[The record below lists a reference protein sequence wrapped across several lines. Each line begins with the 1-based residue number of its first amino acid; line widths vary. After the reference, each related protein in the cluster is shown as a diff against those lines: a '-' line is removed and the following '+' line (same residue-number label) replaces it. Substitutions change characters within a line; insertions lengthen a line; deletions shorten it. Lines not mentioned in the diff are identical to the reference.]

1 MLGDLRPTGTQQTV
15 SMVTRLR
22 VSDLARMALAWAISS
37 LALIAADQL
46 LPGME
51 AGSPWQLVAAAAGDR
66 HLRHPGATGP
76 LGGDAVS
83 PALVRTMRSTDGA
96 QRKEYLHDATT

>member
-1 MLGDLRPTGTQQTV
+1 LLGDLRPTGTQQTV

-22 VSDLARMALAWAISS
+22 VFDLARMALAWAISS

-51 AGSPWQLVAAAAGDR
+51 AGSPWQLVAAAAV
-66 HLRHPGATGP
+66 TGIF
-76 LGGDAVS
+76 GI
-83 PALVRTMRSTDGA
+83 LVRPVPSGVTR
-96 QRKEYLHDATT
+96 